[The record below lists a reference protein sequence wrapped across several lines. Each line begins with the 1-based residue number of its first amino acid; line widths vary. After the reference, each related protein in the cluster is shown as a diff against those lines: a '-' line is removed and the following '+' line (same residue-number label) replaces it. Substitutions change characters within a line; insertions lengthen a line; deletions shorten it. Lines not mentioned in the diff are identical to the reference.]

1 MEEIL
6 KYFKGDELAA
16 KAWQTKYAI
25 EGEVTPDDMHKRMAK
40 EFARIEWGYRQGKEI
55 GYVPR
60 QLSDYG
66 QELTKKLYKATPLEI
81 EEEIYQLF
89 KDFKYIV
96 PGGSVMSMLGNTS
109 QIGSLSNCFV
119 IGQPS
124 DSYGGIMFKRTEQAQ
139 LMKRRGGVG
148 KDLSLLRPKGAF
160 VNNAAKTSTGP
171 VSFMDVDSEITRE
184 VAQGGRRGAL
194 METISIKHPDSGDF
208 TVSKQD
214 LDKITGANISV
225 KISDDFMEAVEKEDD
240 FIQRYPVTINP
251 CDTELQNIMEYGILY
266 NRDSPHGKSSYKKIH
281 SKELWDSLVH
291 CAWNTAEPGIMFDDR
306 HHDYSPDG
314 IYPQYRGVTTNP
326 CFHPDTLIDTI
337 EGKKRIADI
346 IEPTYVHSMDKD
358 GHICIKPCSAAFKTR
373 ENANT
378 IKITLRNGSSIQIT
392 PEHKIHVQGIG
403 FIEAKNLNIGDRI
416 NHILRARRGKK
427 YVGIKLTSEGNRDY
441 VMEHKLIYEGVF
453 GNTNDD
459 IHHLD
464 ENTFNNTINNLQALS
479 HSEHSRLTALEQNP
493 QSHQIKDSNTGKFI
507 INDNKTITGIKQLPD
522 DLSTNFKSRFDNCII
537 SIEEGEKVDVYDIQV
552 ADTHC
557 LIANNMVAHNCGEIY
572 MQPYDSCRLIHINLT
587 GFVINP
593 YTESAQFDVDKLYE
607 VAYKTMR
614 LADDLIDLEIEAIDR
629 ILAHISRAE
638 QPDILELE
646 LWTKIQDTAK
656 KSRRAGV
663 GFTGLADVFAMLG
676 MQYGSEESL
685 EMIHIIMDAKLEGE
699 LDATSDMART
709 RGSFDGCNMTT
720 EFTFGEENSE
730 GKRKVIKGNNAF
742 YQFLLDTYPEQT
754 YRMIES
760 GRRNV
765 SWSTVA
771 PTGTVSMLTQTSSGI
786 EPIFAPY
793 YERSKKC
800 MSEDERVDF
809 IDTTGEKFTKFYVL
823 HEPFRE
829 WMVSEFTRNG
839 KVYNSL
845 NPESLEEAYKNSP
858 WFSSDSASID
868 WRQRIELQSIVQ
880 AYTTH
885 SISSTINLPKDTTR
899 EVVSDILMTSWKR
912 GLKGI
917 TIYRDGCRDGILNT
931 ISYEE
936 KVGTIKEHSAP
947 KRPKVLPADMHI
959 VKSQGIT
966 YAVII
971 GLMGD
976 KPLEIFAY
984 ELKKG
989 SLGEK
994 LSRNT
999 KGTITKIKKGHYSF
1013 DSEFYSYPN
1022 LQLANDRIEERACTV
1037 YTSMLLRHGAAI
1049 PFIIDTTRKINDNIT
1064 SFSSAMCRVLGKYTP
1079 KEEVKGEV
1087 CPECGSSMVHEAG
1100 CTKCSSCT
1108 YSKCL
1113 MVHQCR

>member
-40 EFARIEWGYRQGKEI
+40 EFARIENRYKESPIGNYNSNKLSEYGKNH
-55 GYVPR
+55 Y
-60 QLSDYG
+60 QLS
-66 QELTKKLYKATPLEI
+66 

-89 KDFKYIV
+89 KNFKYVV
-96 PGGSVMSMLGNTS
+96 PGGSVMSMLGNTA

-208 TVSKQD
+208 IVSKQN

-225 KISDDFMEAVEKEDD
+225 KVSDGFMEAVEKDEDFVQVFPINLNIEHED
-240 FIQRYPVTINP
+240 FDESRDAIHDALIMILNRNKSVLGWSKNIQ
-251 CDTELQNIMEYGILY
+251 
-266 NRDSPHGKSSYKKIH
+266 SKK
-281 SKELWDSLVH
+281 LWDSLVH

-326 CFHPDTLIDTI
+326 C
-337 EGKKRIADI
+337 
-346 IEPTYVHSMDKD
+346 
-358 GHICIKPCSAAFKTR
+358 
-373 ENANT
+373 
-378 IKITLRNGSSIQIT
+378 
-392 PEHKIHVQGIG
+392 
-403 FIEAKNLNIGDRI
+403 
-416 NHILRARRGKK
+416 
-427 YVGIKLTSEGNRDY
+427 
-441 VMEHKLIYEGVF
+441 
-453 GNTNDD
+453 
-459 IHHLD
+459 
-464 ENTFNNTINNLQALS
+464 
-479 HSEHSRLTALEQNP
+479 
-493 QSHQIKDSNTGKFI
+493 
-507 INDNKTITGIKQLPD
+507 
-522 DLSTNFKSRFDNCII
+522 
-537 SIEEGEKVDVYDIQV
+537 
-552 ADTHC
+552 
-557 LIANNMVAHNCGEIY
+557 GEIY

-587 GFVINP
+587 GFVVNP

-614 LADDLIDLEIEAIDR
+614 LADDLIDLEIEAIDK
-629 ILAHISRAE
+629 ILAHINRAE

-685 EMIHIIMDAKLEGE
+685 EMVHIIMDAKLEGE

-709 RGSFDGCNMTT
+709 RGSFDGCNMSIEY
-720 EFTFGEENSE
+720 EFEKEEDAD
-730 GKRKVIKGNNAF
+730 GKRKLIKGNNTF

-800 MSEDERVDF
+800 MSDDERVDF
-809 IDTTGEKFTKFYVL
+809 IDATGEKFTKFYVL

-829 WMVSEFTRNG
+829 WMVSEFTRSG

-858 WFSSDSASID
+858 WFGSDSASIN

-885 SISSTINLPKDTTR
+885 SISSTINLPKDTTE

-931 ISYEE
+931 ISNEE

-1100 CTKCSSCT
+1100 CTKCSNCT